1 MLTRIITNLPRIII
15 KKVSR
20 VASYSWK
27 LLLILFNAYYY
38 MVDVYQYK
46 ETVYKIIGAAMEVH
60 SNLKFGLLEA
70 VYQEALAY
78 ELKAR

>member
-1 MLTRIITNLPRIII
+1 
-15 KKVSR
+15 
-20 VASYSWK
+20 
-27 LLLILFNAYYY
+27 
-38 MVDVYQYK
+38 MVGVYQYK

-78 ELKAR
+78 ELKARGLDC